1 MACLKSTRDQYGNA
15 QYKDYIQSINI
26 TLASNNVFARYVDA
40 EGGTSTLNG
49 ISRAIHDI
57 QKLDNSEI
65 QTLVLR
71 PVKSSYYQYRT
82 ITFTNIC
89 GKIIHAK
96 TPFDCFR
103 PQVYP
108 FISEIKNGFGS
119 FRGLFGVNCNLVL
132 CGSEQSTLF
141 RGATS
146 TRDIREYI
154 DHAIQPDSIGD
165 VFVHMLCATSRL
177 GKPIHGY
184 KNDILTRNMVGQ
196 AGWNARMQME
206 TEEKAYMFSFKI
218 DTFSPE
224 FLHEIAPQIHH
235 PISSL
240 LINVNFKGSM
250 NFFLS
255 IDSNTPFSVDLEEKY
270 RPIFE
275 HFHNVIS
282 ESS

>member
-1 MACLKSTRDQYGNA
+1 MACLKSTRDPHGNR
-15 QYKDYIQSINI
+15 QHIDYIQSINI
-26 TLASNNVFARYVDA
+26 TLATGNVFARYVDA
-40 EGGTSTLNG
+40 KEGTSTLNG

-57 QKLDNSEI
+57 RKLDNSEI

-71 PVKSSYYQYRT
+71 PIKSSFYQRRPV
-82 ITFTNIC
+82 TFTNIC
-89 GKIIHAK
+89 GKIIHAW

-103 PQVYP
+103 SQVYP

-119 FRGLFGVNCNLVL
+119 FRGLFGVHCNLVL

-146 TRDIREYI
+146 TRDIQEYI
-154 DHAIQPDSIGD
+154 DHAIQPDSIGE

-184 KNDILTRNMVGQ
+184 KNEILTRNMVGR

-206 TEEKAYMFSFKI
+206 TEEKAYMFSFKV
-218 DTFSPE
+218 DSFSPE
-224 FLHEIAPQIHH
+224 FLQTIAPQIQH

-255 IDSNTPFSVDLEEKY
+255 IDSKTPFSVGLEDLY